1 MSREK
6 TPIDLLPPKRRRFV
20 SEYLIDLNGKQA
32 AIRAGYS
39 DRTAASQAS
48 DLLNYPNVQDA
59 LSFAMKQIADKA
71 QLTAQMVI
79 DELRKI
85 GFANMQDF
93 MSAGADG
100 DPVLDFSRLTREQ
113 AAALQEVTVDSYM
126 DGRGDDAREV
136 KRVKFKLA
144 DKRAALVD
152 LAKHLGVIV
161 ERSQVTHITQA
172 ATPEEAEQAYAL
184 MCALPPP
191 APETVQ

>member
-1 MSREK
+1 
-6 TPIDLLPPKRRRFV
+6 
-20 SEYLIDLNGKQA
+20 
-32 AIRAGYS
+32 
-39 DRTAASQAS
+39 
-48 DLLNYPNVQDA
+48 
-59 LSFAMKQIADKA
+59 MKQIADKA